1 MTDPSAEAH
10 QWAALALS
18 IVGVA
23 IAVLGRRALRAA
35 GTNVD
40 RARPTTAIVTTGPY
54 RFSRNLLYVGL
65 TLLYLGL
72 TSAFNTWW
80 GVISTVSVTRSLGR
94 SALGMLVLAA
104 LAACTTPHPR
114 QFPSSGTGW
123 GYVGEPRSGNGP
135 RRVLY
140 TPDRYQC
147 EKVRDADANS
157 ATFTTPRAC
166 EPLTIGRGDG
176 YWLTPALYL
185 PTGSYVGAST
195 REECDALERSQ
206 GRYLGHPPK
215 GLLPARERIPAPA
228 VSAFQL
234 VQGGVGVWEAERLA
248 LARSG
253 PEARVEA
260 QRRTSRVEVR
270 RTQVQPVSVL

>member
-72 TSAFNTWW
+72 TSAFNTWVGRHFDGICDAIPRPLCPGDARAGGSG
-80 GVISTVSVTRSLGR
+80 GVHHPASEAVPLFRDGLGVRWRASQRERPAPSAVHARPLSVREGPGRGRQQRHLHHAPSVRAAHDRSRGW
-94 SALGMLVLAA
+94 VLADSSPLPADRLLRRRLDARGVRRAREKPGA
-104 LAACTTPHPR
+104 LPR
-114 QFPSSGTGW
+114 
-123 GYVGEPRSGNGP
+123 
-135 RRVLY
+135 
-140 TPDRYQC
+140 
-147 EKVRDADANS
+147 
-157 ATFTTPRAC
+157 
-166 EPLTIGRGDG
+166 
-176 YWLTPALYL
+176 
-185 PTGSYVGAST
+185 
-195 REECDALERSQ
+195 
-206 GRYLGHPPK
+206 HPPK